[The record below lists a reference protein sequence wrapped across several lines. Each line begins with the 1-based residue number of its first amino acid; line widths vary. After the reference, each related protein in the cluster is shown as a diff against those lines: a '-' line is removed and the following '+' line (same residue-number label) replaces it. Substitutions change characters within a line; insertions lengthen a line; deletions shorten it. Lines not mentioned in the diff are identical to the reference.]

1 MYSRDF
7 VYDAFL
13 LVLFFWLI
21 KSFLLKINLSKNEK
35 FWIEHSNSFV
45 RNALVL
51 SILAEV
57 TYILLSEI
65 GIFSGVYYLYVNGL
79 LLSSYLM
86 SMAGI
91 CYIRHQFG
99 PKDWK
104 YRYGT
109 QMGFM
114 GIMFMIL
121 IYVLYAF
128 F

>member
-1 MYSRDF
+1 MS
-7 VYDAFL
+7 DAFL
-13 LVLFFWLI
+13 LVFFFWLI
-21 KSFLLKINLSKNEK
+21 KTFFFKINPSKDEK
-35 FWIEHSNSFV
+35 FWIEHSNPFV

-65 GIFSGVYYLYVNGL
+65 GIFSGVYYLHVNGL
-79 LLSSYLM
+79 LLSSCLI

-91 CYIRHQFG
+91 CYIRHRFG

-121 IYVLYAF
+121 IFVLMYIF
-128 F
+128 R